1 MICYYIYSSRISTP
15 ETLGHFTVVHG
26 NTLPRLENLW
36 IGQSPGTFSSS
47 QIYLLCVSSIWLCL
61 AINLGSSRTG
71 KDDSSHAGKIQLSIL
86 MIISFHCPTFLL
98 LVGTPS
104 KIKISLCVDVHTM
117 TLHLVDDFGFD
128 MSAHTA
134 KLSDETLQLSYQ
146 PPRLPKQQVGKVAT
160 SLGVQKRCD
169 SYHAHSLSSELEPSG
184 RISRVRFQI
193 PVLERSTK
201 LSNRSKVKLV
211 KFSTCSIVVQIDSQ
225 EP

>member
-1 MICYYIYSSRISTP
+1 MRAKSNSPFYLYVECQKSDGKVWHESFYS
-15 ETLGHFTVVHG
+15 LQACF
-26 NTLPRLENLW
+26 
-36 IGQSPGTFSSS
+36 GQLKPVIDVRDVFEIQVDKMG
-47 QIYLLCVSSIWLCL
+47 W
-61 AINLGSSRTG
+61 R
-71 KDDSSHAGKIQLSIL
+71 DSSP